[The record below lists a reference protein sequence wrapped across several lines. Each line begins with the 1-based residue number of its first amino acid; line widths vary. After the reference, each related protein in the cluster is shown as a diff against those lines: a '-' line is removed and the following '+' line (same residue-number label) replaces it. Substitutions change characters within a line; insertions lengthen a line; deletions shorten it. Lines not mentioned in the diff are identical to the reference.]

1 VTARDADTAVDTA
14 VDTGAREGR
23 GIGDD
28 ACRPVGAP
36 SVMIEE
42 ATGRRSATGTI
53 TRGLSEVPALRRG
66 LGLTWILGA
75 VGVSGRAV
83 MPIVIQQAI
92 DRGITGERGV
102 RIDFVVTC
110 AVIGVFAQVLAAVA
124 MGLAISRLGT
134 RSEIALAD
142 LRARLIGHIH
152 RISLADH
159 NEERRGGLV
168 ARVTSDIETL
178 AEFFRWG
185 GLAWLLFPTTMLVIA
200 AVMLVYNWLLALIA
214 FAIAIP
220 LGVILRAMQR
230 HLVAAY
236 ETSRAQNGTMYAA
249 FSELVGGAETI
260 RAYGAGPLLAART
273 RRAIHLRAN
282 ANVRAGVLGA
292 FLFPIGEV
300 FSVVTIATIVAVG
313 VAIGPAGG
321 LTAGALVG
329 FIFLTYRFLEPIAE
343 FTEVLDQTQA
353 AVAGMRRV
361 LAVLDVPLGPPAAER
376 PQPLPA
382 GRLALDIDD
391 VTFAYRS
398 RGELG
403 ERGAVLTDD
412 VVLERV
418 SAHIPAGQQV
428 AVVGETGSGKTTLG
442 RLIARLAD
450 PVAGQIRLGGVPLPL
465 VDNTELRRRLVV
477 VAQEPFLFDDTLENN
492 IRWARPEATAADV
505 TAIIDRLGVTDWVE
519 ALPGGLQTRVGERGD
534 SLSAGERQLVA
545 LLRAGMADPDV
556 LLLDEATSSVDALTE
571 VRISRALQRL
581 SEGRTTIAIA
591 HRLSTAARADRVLVL
606 DDGRLVED
614 GPHADL
620 VQAGGTYAR
629 LYDAWVAAT
638 TSV

>member
-1 VTARDADTAVDTA
+1 
-14 VDTGAREGR
+14 
-23 GIGDD
+23 
-28 ACRPVGAP
+28 
-36 SVMIEE
+36 
-42 ATGRRSATGTI
+42 
-53 TRGLSEVPALRRG
+53 VPALRRG
-66 LGLTWILGA
+66 LGVTWILGA

-83 MPIVIQQAI
+83 VPIVIQQAI
-92 DRGITGERGV
+92 DRGITGDEGV
-102 RIDFVVTC
+102 RMGFVVTC
-110 AVIGVFAQVLAAVA
+110 AVIGAIAQLIAAVA

-152 RISLADH
+152 GISLADH

-236 ETSRAQNGTMYAA
+236 EKSRAQNGVMYAS

-260 RAYGAGPLLAART
+260 RAYGAGRLMAART
-273 RRAIHLRAN
+273 RRAIHERAN

-361 LAVLDVPLGPPAAER
+361 LAVLDVPLGPPAAEQ
-376 PQPLPA
+376 PQPLPM
-382 GRLALDIDD
+382 GRLAIDIDD
-391 VTFAYRS
+391 VTFAYRT

-412 VVLERV
+412 VVLEHV

-465 VDNTELRRRLVV
+465 VDNTELRHRLVV
-477 VAQEPFLFDDTLENN
+477 VAQEPFLFDDSLENN
-492 IRWARPEATAADV
+492 IRWARPEATADDV
-505 TAIIDRLGVTDWVE
+505 AAIIDQLDQTDWVE
-519 ALPGGLQTRVGERGD
+519 SLPEGLQTRVGERGD

-614 GPHADL
+614 GPHGDL

-638 TSV
+638 TSA